1 MPGGLRDARISAV
14 QYSIYNASVL
24 PSVLAVPKTFQEPL
38 TQLKVLFSGSLR
50 GTSCEFLMFL
60 VAISLYKQFKAHLI
74 ARLTVA
80 ALLLGSWSQLEQGN
94 NFELAQ
100 VCLSLTSSLLA

>member
-1 MPGGLRDARISAV
+1 MPGGLRAARISAV

-50 GTSCEFLMFL
+50 GTSCEFMFL